1 MNHWGKVG
9 PWLLPLAI
17 ATGLG
22 LGWGLP
28 QAGQSFGA
36 LIDPLLFGLLVLLFV
51 EVRFHPLRHATR
63 HLRFLSIAWI
73 ANFILI
79 PLAGWGIASLFF
91 PRESAL
97 FVGLLLYFLFPC
109 TDWFLGFTRIAKG
122 DVALGTVLLPVNLI
136 TQLILFPVYLS
147 LITGFQSGSGSGVLN
162 SALAQWFFLPLSCA
176 LVLRLIVA
184 RLGGKRSY
192 EKVSSLSGNLVH
204 PVIAAVALC
213 LFVQNTAT
221 LTANPLALLKI
232 LLAVSL
238 FFVVSWIL
246 SELLARCCRL
256 SQAQHVLLAMTT
268 AARNAPLILGLT
280 MVAIPDQ
287 PLIHA
292 ALIIGLLVEFPHL
305 IALSHL
311 FLRKTPGS
319 AASPDHSATDSTF
332 TPHGPTHET

>member
-1 MNHWGKVG
+1 MIDSGKIG

-17 ATGLG
+17 TAGLA
-22 LGWGLP
+22 LGWSLP

-63 HLRFLSIAWI
+63 HMRFLSIAWI

-147 LITGFQSGSGSGVLN
+147 LITGSQVGSGSSVLN
-162 SALAQWFFLPLSCA
+162 SALVQWFFLPLSFA
-176 LVLRLIVA
+176 LLLRLVVT
-184 RLGGKRSY
+184 RLGGKRNY
-192 EKVSSLSGNLVH
+192 ERLSSLSGNLVQ
-204 PVIAAVALC
+204 PMIAAVALC

-221 LTANPLALLKI
+221 LTANPLALFKI

-256 SQAQHVLLAMTT
+256 NQAQHVLLAMTT

-280 MVAIPDQ
+280 MIAMPDQ

-305 IALSHL
+305 IALSRL
-311 FLRKTPGS
+311 FLRKTSWS
-319 AASPDHSATDSTF
+319 AASPGNPATDSTF
-332 TPHGPTHET
+332 TSHGPTHET

>member
-51 EVRFHPLRHATR
+51 EVRFHPLRYATR

-147 LITGFQSGSGSGVLN
+147 FITGLQSGSGSGVLN
-162 SALAQWFFLPLSCA
+162 SALVQWFFLPLSFA

-184 RLGGKRSY
+184 RFGGKRSS

-221 LTANPLALLKI
+221 LTANPLALFKI

-246 SELLARCCRL
+246 SELLARCCSL

-292 ALIIGLLVEFPHL
+292 AMIIGLLVEFPHL

-311 FLRKTPGS
+311 FLRKTSGS
-319 AASPDHSATDSTF
+319 AASPGHSATDSTF